1 MLRTRSFSVPIALL
15 AAGALFLEILDGTI
29 LTTAIPAIAQDFGV
43 GAADV
48 SLVLVAY
55 LAAAAVGIPAAGWM
69 TDRFGVRP
77 VFLLALVTFTAASL
91 MCGIA
96 PNLDMLIG
104 ARVLQGLGGALLV
117 PVGRLA
123 VIRGTDPKDL
133 LDAIAFLTWPAL
145 VAPVIA
151 PVLGGVITDSIGWR
165 WIFFLNVPLGIIAV
179 VAGLII
185 LPKDSETKEAS
196 TQQEQ
201 RSNQHQQPKSAG
213 HRFDVIGFIGVAIIM
228 VTLTISAELLTRE
241 FEHRIVFAAGLA
253 LAALLVT
260 GFVAYWLRTPGRLFD
275 LNVLKVPSFRVGN
288 SSGGVYRLVIT
299 AAPFMFTLLFQIS
312 FEWSATMAGAMV
324 VALFVGNVAIKPFTT
339 PIIQAFSFKPV
350 LVFSNAA
357 GALVL
362 ASFLL
367 ISADTPLVVIAFLL
381 FVSGALRS
389 LGFSAYNT
397 LQFVDIGPKQT
408 TNANVLSATLHQL
421 GMSLGIAVGVIAISL
436 APTFAWAFP
445 IAAALFIVPLIGAV
459 ALPPGSG
466 ESALTTKLKASRRFK
481 KAARTTTQKTTQKIR

>member
-29 LTTAIPAIAQDFGV
+29 LTTAIPAIALDFGV
-43 GAADV
+43 DAADV

-55 LAAAAVGIPAAGWM
+55 LAAAAVGIPAAGWL

-77 VFLLALVTFTAASL
+77 VFLIALVTFTAASL
-91 MCGIA
+91 LCGIA
-96 PNLDMLIG
+96 PNLGVLIG

-151 PVLGGVITDSIGWR
+151 PVLGGLITDTIGWR

-179 VAGLII
+179 MVGLFI
-185 LPKDSETKEAS
+185 LPRDSATKEAS

-201 RSNQHQQPKSAG
+201 KSNQHRQPKSAG
-213 HRFDVIGFIGVAIIM
+213 RSFDVMGFIGVAIIM
-228 VTLTISAELLTRE
+228 VALTVSAEMLTRE
-241 FEHRIVFAAGLA
+241 FENRIRYAAALA
-253 LAALLVT
+253 LVALLVT
-260 GFVAYWLRTPGRLFD
+260 AFVTSWLRTPGRLFD
-275 LNVLKVPSFRVGN
+275 LSVLRVSSFRVGN
-288 SSGGVYRLVIT
+288 SSGSVYRLVIT
-299 AAPFMFTLLFQIS
+299 AAPFMFTLLFQLN
-312 FEWSATMAGAMV
+312 FGWSATMAGAMV
-324 VALFVGNVAIKPFTT
+324 VALFAGNVAIKPFTT

-362 ASFLL
+362 ASFLFVR
-367 ISADTPLVVIAFLL
+367 AETQLVVIAVLL
-381 FVSGALRS
+381 FISGALRS

-397 LQFVDIGPKQT
+397 LQFVDIGPEQT

-436 APTFAWAFP
+436 APTFPWAFP
-445 IAAALFIVPLIGAV
+445 TAAALFIVPLIGAA

-466 ESALTTKLKASRRFK
+466 ESALTTKLKTSRKFK
-481 KAARTTTQKTTQKIR
+481 KASQKTTQETN

>member
-29 LTTAIPAIAQDFGV
+29 LTTAIPTIAQDFGV
-43 GAADV
+43 AAADV

-55 LAAAAVGIPAAGWM
+55 LAAAAVGIPTAGWL

-77 VFLLALVTFTAASL
+77 VFLLSLVTFTAASL
-91 MCGIA
+91 LCGIA
-96 PNLDMLIG
+96 PNLGVLIG
-104 ARVLQGLGGALLV
+104 ARVLQGLAGALLV

-151 PVLGGVITDSIGWR
+151 PVLGGLITDTIGWR

-179 VAGLII
+179 IAGLFI
-185 LPKDSETKEAS
+185 LPKDSG
-196 TQQEQ
+196 TQAAN
-201 RSNQHQQPKSAG
+201 NQQVQQPQSAG
-213 HRFDVIGFIGVAIIM
+213 RRFDVIGFIGVAIIM
-228 VTLTISAELLTRE
+228 VALTISAELLTRE
-241 FEHRIVFAAGLA
+241 FEYRVLFAAGLA
-253 LAALLVT
+253 LVALLVT
-260 GFVAYWLRTPGRLFD
+260 VFVAYWLRTPGRLFD
-275 LNVLKVPSFRVGN
+275 LSVLRVPSFRVGN
-288 SSGGVYRLVIT
+288 SSGSVYRLVIT
-299 AAPFMFTLLFQIS
+299 AAPFMFTLLFQLN
-312 FEWSATMAGAMV
+312 FGWSATMAGVMV
-324 VALFVGNVAIKPFTT
+324 VALFAGNVGIKPFTT

-362 ASFLL
+362 GSFLFVH
-367 ISADTPLVVIAFLL
+367 AETPLVVIAALL

-397 LQFVDIGPKQT
+397 LQFVDIGPEQT
-408 TNANVLSATLHQL
+408 TNANVLSAILHQL

-436 APTFAWAFP
+436 APTFPWAFP
-445 IAAALFIVPLIGAV
+445 IAAALFIVPLIGAA

-466 ESALTTKLKASRRFK
+466 ESALATKMTTSRKFK
-481 KAARTTTQKTTQKIR
+481 KASQKTTQETT